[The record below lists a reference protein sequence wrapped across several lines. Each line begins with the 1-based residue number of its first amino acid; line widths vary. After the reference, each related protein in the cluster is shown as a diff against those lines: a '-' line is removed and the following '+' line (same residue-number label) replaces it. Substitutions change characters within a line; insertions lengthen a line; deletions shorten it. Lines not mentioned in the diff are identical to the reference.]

1 MRERLTG
8 LNWRHV
14 SIVARK
20 EFTDT
25 LRDRRTWL
33 AMVVLPLIIVPVL
46 LLVAPSAIRSQIA
59 KVEESVAAVAV
70 VGGEDA
76 QRFLGFLSEVEG
88 VSIVQSVSPEA
99 DLTARK
105 IQAVLELPAG
115 FDADIAAEKAVE
127 VEIAYDAADQKS
139 ASAQGR
145 LLWVISAY
153 SATVVEAR
161 LTSRGVDPKLL
172 RPIAATS
179 RNVAP
184 PAKMG
189 GVFLSMVMPMMI
201 AIWAV
206 TGGMYAAI
214 DATAGEKE
222 RGTMEVLLAAP
233 PSRGSIA
240 VGKFIVVTATS
251 LFSAVISVVAMIAAF
266 AIRPEALAFGAP
278 SDSVAVALP
287 VGRLALIAVASIGV
301 AAIFAAI
308 QLAVA
313 LFARGFR
320 EAQAYL
326 APLSIIVVLPGIAT
340 QFMPAADAANWTF
353 AVPLLNAVF
362 VYKELLEGIV
372 NWTHIGTVLVSSLVF
387 AYLCLQVTVAL
398 FRKEQVVFRT

>member
-33 AMVVLPLIIVPVL
+33 AMVVLPLVIVPVL
-46 LLVAPSAIRSQIA
+46 LLVAPSAIQSQIA

-76 QRFLGFLSEVEG
+76 QRFLGFLSQVEG

-115 FDADIAAEKAVE
+115 FDADIAAEKAVV

-145 LLWVISAY
+145 LLGVISAY
-153 SATVVEAR
+153 SAVVAEAR
-161 LTSRGVDPKLL
+161 LTSRGVDPELL

-189 GVFLSMVMPMMI
+189 GVFLSMIMPMMI
-201 AIWAV
+201 ALWAV

-266 AIRPEALAFGAP
+266 AIKPEALAFGAP
-278 SDSVAVALP
+278 AGSVAVALP
-287 VGRLALIAVASIGV
+287 ISRLALIAVASIGV

-340 QFMPAADAANWTF
+340 QYLPAADAANWAF
-353 AVPLLNAVF
+353 AVPLLNAIF

-398 FRKEQVVFRT
+398 FRREQVVFRT

>member
-1 MRERLTG
+1 
-8 LNWRHV
+8 
-14 SIVARK
+14 
-20 EFTDT
+20 
-25 LRDRRTWL
+25 
-33 AMVVLPLIIVPVL
+33 VV
-46 LLVAPSAIRSQIA
+46 PSAIQSQIHR
-59 KVEESVAAVAV
+59 VEDSVAAVAV

-76 QRFLGFLSEVEG
+76 QRFLGFLSQVEG

-145 LLWVISAY
+145 LMWVISAY
-153 SATVVEAR
+153 SATVAEAR

-189 GVFLSMVMPMMI
+189 GVFLSMIMPMMI
-201 AIWAV
+201 ALWAV

-266 AIRPEALAFGAP
+266 AIKPEALAFGAP
-278 SDSVAVALP
+278 AGSVAVALP
-287 VGRLALIAVASIGV
+287 IGRLALIAVASIGV

-313 LFARGFR
+313 LFARSFR

-340 QFMPAADAANWTF
+340 QYMPAADAANWAF
-353 AVPLLNAVF
+353 AVPLLNAIF
-362 VYKELLEGIV
+362 VYKELLAGIV

-398 FRKEQVVFRT
+398 FRREQVVFRT